1 MNRPAD
7 PPLLTAPFLRLVSG
21 HFLQA
26 VGYSSMML
34 VPVYATWLGASRT
47 EVGTLMAVGSV
58 GGLLLRPV
66 VGWALDAVGRKLIL
80 LASTLVLAVGMG
92 LIAFSTD
99 MGWVIYTARLL
110 TGIGAGSLFAA
121 YFTWV
126 TDHIPAARRTEG
138 IAIFGISGLLPL
150 VVNPVAELVGVQA
163 AELRWFFP
171 MLGVLVLVSIL
182 PVFGLKEAPR
192 IQVKTPDDVP
202 WARALTTGSLWPV
215 WWATIVFAGLVAVFN
230 AFATVVATNRGI
242 PHPANLWF
250 GYAGAAVCVRL
261 FGPRLP
267 ARLGPRNFVAPA
279 LGAYSAAC
287 LVIAGADSALAFL
300 VAGAL
305 GGFGHGYC
313 FPVLTGQVVDRTPP
327 RLRGASLA
335 VFTALWEGAAVGLTP
350 LFGAIADRTGDAAM
364 FSTAAL
370 AATLGLVLWVLLEG
384 RVRTSG
390 SG

>member
-1 MNRPAD
+1 MNRPTD

-34 VPVYATWLGASRT
+34 MPIYATHLGASRT

-58 GGLLLRPV
+58 GGLLLRPI
-66 VGWALDAVGRKLIL
+66 VGWALDAIGRKLIL
-80 LASTLVLAVGMG
+80 LISTLILALGMG

-99 MGWVIYTARLL
+99 MGWIIYTARLL
-110 TGIGAGSLFAA
+110 TGIGAGTLFAA

-126 TDHIPAARRTEG
+126 TDHIPPSRRTEG
-138 IAIFGISGLLPL
+138 IALFGISGLLPL
-150 VVNPVAELVGVQA
+150 IVNPIAELVGVQA
-163 AELRWFFP
+163 PALRWFFP
-171 MLGVLVLVSIL
+171 ALGVLVLLSML
-182 PVFGLKEAPR
+182 PVLGLREAPR
-192 IQVKTPDDVP
+192 VQQKAPEDAS
-202 WARALTTGSLWPV
+202 WARALTARPLWSV
-215 WWATIVFAGLVAVFN
+215 WWATVVFAGLVAVFN
-230 AFATVVATNRGI
+230 AFATVVSANRGI

-267 ARLGPRNFVAPA
+267 ARLGPWNFIAPA
-279 LGAYSAAC
+279 LGAYCAAF
-287 LVIAGADSALAFL
+287 LVIAGAETAAAFL

-327 RLRGASLA
+327 RLRGAALA

-350 LFGAIADRTGDAAM
+350 VFGALADGTDDSAM
-364 FSTAAL
+364 FATGAL
-370 AATLGLVLWVLLEG
+370 AGVVGLGLWAWLEG
-384 RVRTSG
+384 RVRRSVQG
-390 SG
+390 